1 MVAARRHRRALE
13 VIVIVAALAVD
24 TIARMGRAM
33 PALDPMLSS
42 TSSARSGALDLVL
55 GGRGRG
61 PALPPSPPAAPPLTP
76 LPYTGSRRE
85 MERKGSRTAAADV
98 LGRIW
103 EGEGERGEGGCTSA
117 ALHSGRATADAP
129 PLRWIYEA
137 EGGMGSGAAPPVAS
151 SPLWPRHHHRHL
163 SYARSRR
170 VGRRGEESRRKRE
183 G

>member
-1 MVAARRHRRALE
+1 
-13 VIVIVAALAVD
+13 
-24 TIARMGRAM
+24 
-33 PALDPMLSS
+33 
-42 TSSARSGALDLVL
+42 
-55 GGRGRG
+55 
-61 PALPPSPPAAPPLTP
+61 
-76 LPYTGSRRE
+76 